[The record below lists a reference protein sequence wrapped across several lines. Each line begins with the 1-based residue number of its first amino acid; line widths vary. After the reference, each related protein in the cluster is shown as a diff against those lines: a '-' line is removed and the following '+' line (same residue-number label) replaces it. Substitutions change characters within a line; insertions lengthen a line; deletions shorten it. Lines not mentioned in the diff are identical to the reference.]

1 MWKYQR
7 HFRAAAKYFAERV
20 FKSLDQ
26 LFDPQLFLVGILT
39 DHSLERFP
47 TRVEPEND
55 FWIDAERFNGVL
67 WEAEGLISAYPE
79 IGKLQAHPLA
89 QERQDKAL
97 FYRSIRDAIKKAL
110 ESESTAGSHL
120 RYSVSLP
127 ARLDG
132 YLVCTVLGLQNQ
144 VIAEYYELKRP
155 LVPVHKYRDAEVAVS
170 LVDATA
176 NEFLERLREE
186 LQKPDP
192 GLGELGIDPEDMIR
206 AAGRA
211 LCRNTV
217 ARIDRGRIEGM
228 HDLFNACSTI
238 SSLGY
243 EKSVAAGRMVL
254 CRKDHPSLL
263 PQITLLK
270 PEKLSR
276 YRGARKLFQLASG
289 YLCLHSDSEEL
300 FGLVSLQDYD
310 ESQEDL
316 FEMQVLGH
324 QHWELNHAGKT
335 LMKVRYGVPSLPRL
349 SFDEA
354 KLRSDLA
361 RIFRAI
367 TSDDIS
373 RLVKLIRAAEDASHG
388 ALLIIDEN
396 SSAEAHRLRKQGMSV
411 HACLLTPDLLRHLI
425 TIDGAILLSPDGMC
439 HGFGTILDGM
449 ATESGDPSRGARYN
463 SALRFVESAWPCL
476 AVVVSEDGG
485 IDFIPNLPPAV
496 RRSAIDKAIA
506 EIKELKGVSP
516 ISRARY
522 DSVLDFLDERRF
534 YLRKEDCDTINSVI
548 ESVEAT
554 LRKQERAEVWIIRQ
568 KFVPNPHLD
577 ERLFYQDESQE
588 ESAHR
593 YQAEDAVEGQNSGR
607 DGR

>member
-1 MWKYQR
+1 MRGSPEVSPSNMSYEPAAYSMWKYQR

-20 FKSLDQ
+20 FKPLDQ
-26 LFDPQLFLVGILT
+26 LFDPQLFLVGILNEQ
-39 DHSLERFP
+39 SAGRLP
-47 TRVEPEND
+47 ACVEPEQD
-55 FWIDAERFNGVL
+55 FWIGSGRFNGVL
-67 WEAEGLISAYPE
+67 ALAQSLIPAYPE
-79 IGKLQAHPLA
+79 TGKLQPHLLG

-97 FYRSIRDAIKKAL
+97 FYRSVRDAIKKTI
-110 ESESTAGSHL
+110 ESESTASSSL

-127 ARLDG
+127 ARIEG
-132 YLVCTVLGLQNQ
+132 YLVCTVLGLQED
-144 VIAEYYELKRP
+144 VIGEYYELKRS
-155 LVPVHKYRDAEVAVS
+155 VVRVHKYRDAEVAVS
-170 LVDATA
+170 LIDAAAT
-176 NEFLERLREE
+176 ELLEGLRQE

-192 GLGELGIDPEDMIR
+192 GLGELGIDPADMIR
-206 AAGRA
+206 AAGRS

-217 ARIDRGRIEGM
+217 ARIDRARIEGM
-228 HDLFNACSTI
+228 DDLFNACSTI

-254 CRKDHPSLL
+254 CRKDHPSLV
-263 PQITLLK
+263 PQISLLN

-276 YRGARKLFQLASG
+276 YRAARKLFQLASG
-289 YLCLHSDSEEL
+289 YLSLHSDSEEL
-300 FGLVSLQDYD
+300 FGLVSLRDYD
-310 ESQEDL
+310 ESREDL

-324 QHWELNHAGKT
+324 QHWELNHAGET

-361 RIFRAI
+361 RIFRSI
-367 TSDDIS
+367 TRDDVS

-396 SSAEAHRLRKQGMSV
+396 SAAEAHRLRKQGTSV

-485 IDFIPNLPPAV
+485 VDFIPNLPPAV
-496 RRSAIDKAIA
+496 RRSAIDRAIA
-506 EIKELKGVSP
+506 EIKELRGVNP

-522 DSVLDFLDERRF
+522 DRVLDFLDDRRF
-534 YLRKEDCDTINSVI
+534 YLRKEDCDTINSAI
-548 ESVEAT
+548 EFVEAA
-554 LRKQERAEVWIIRQ
+554 LRKQEKAEVWIIRQ

-577 ERLFYQDESQE
+577 EELFYQQE
-588 ESAHR
+588 CAHR
-593 YQAEDAVEGQNSGR
+593 
-607 DGR
+607 

>member
-1 MWKYQR
+1 MSCESVAYSMWKYQR

-20 FKSLDQ
+20 FKPLDQ
-26 LFDPQLFLVGILT
+26 LFDPQLFLVGVLT
-39 DHSLERFP
+39 DQNAERFP
-47 TRVEPEND
+47 VCIEPETD
-55 FWIDAERFNGVL
+55 FWIDAERFNGVPAL
-67 WEAEGLISAYPE
+67 AQSLIPAYPE
-79 IGKLQAHPLA
+79 TGQLQSHPLA

-97 FYRSIRDAIKKAL
+97 FYRSIRDAIKKTI
-110 ESESTAGSHL
+110 ESESPAGSGL
-120 RYSVSLP
+120 RYFVSLP
-127 ARLDG
+127 ARLEG
-132 YLVCTVLGLQNQ
+132 YLVCTVLGLQDN
-144 VIAEYYELKRP
+144 VIDEYYELKRP
-155 LVPVHKYRDAEVAVS
+155 VVRVHKYRDAEVAVS
-170 LVDATA
+170 LVAA
-176 NEFLERLREE
+176 AASEFLERMRQE

-192 GLGELGIDPEDMIR
+192 GLGELAIDPEDLIR
-206 AAGRA
+206 AAGRS
-211 LCRNTV
+211 LCRHTV
-217 ARIDRGRIEGM
+217 ARIDRSRIEGM
-228 HDLFNACSTI
+228 DDLFNACSTI

-254 CRKDHPSLL
+254 CRKDHPSLV
-263 PQITLLK
+263 PQISLLK

-276 YRGARKLFQLASG
+276 YRAARKLFQLASG
-289 YLCLHSDSEEL
+289 YLSLHSDSEEL
-300 FGLVSLQDYD
+300 FGLVSLREYD

-316 FEMQVLGH
+316 FEMHVLGH

-361 RIFRAI
+361 RIFRSI
-367 TSDDIS
+367 TRDDIS

-396 SSAEAHRLRKQGMSV
+396 SAAEAHRLRKQGMSV
-411 HACLLTPDLLRHLI
+411 HACLLTPDLLRRLI
-425 TIDGAILLSPDGMC
+425 TVDGAILLSPDGMC
-439 HGFGTILDGM
+439 HGFATILDGM

-496 RRSAIDKAIA
+496 QRSAIDKAIA
-506 EIKELKGVSP
+506 EIKELRGVNP

-522 DSVLDFLDERRF
+522 DRVLDFLDERRF

-548 ESVEAT
+548 EFVEAA
-554 LRKQERAEVWIIRQ
+554 LRKQEKAEVWIIRQ

-577 ERLFYQDESQE
+577 EELFYQE
-588 ESAHR
+588 ESAHW
-593 YQAEDAVEGQNSGR
+593 
-607 DGR
+607 